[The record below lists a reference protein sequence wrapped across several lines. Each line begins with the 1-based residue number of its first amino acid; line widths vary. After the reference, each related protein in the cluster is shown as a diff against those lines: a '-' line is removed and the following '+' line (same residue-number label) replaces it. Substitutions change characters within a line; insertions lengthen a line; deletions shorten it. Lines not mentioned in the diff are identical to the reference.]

1 VSDSEFVFEG
11 DWWKD
16 KAQMEAATL
25 AFESNR
31 AIAEAAGVSEW
42 TVRKWREKH
51 KLPPST
57 AKARGRERQI
67 KTAKIV
73 LDANAL
79 DPDWLLAKIKGKD
92 GYSIEE
98 LSDLADVSPKRVR
111 EVLSELSSQG
121 YRITD
126 EKEGQGVTLS
136 KVAPDKTNLHPGL
149 FSGREQI
156 FGVVSD
162 THLGSQEEA
171 LEELHLAYDMFK
183 KEGITN
189 VLHAGDLV
197 CGRGI
202 FRGQDNEIKV
212 FTVDSQVDHAVEN
225 YPLVEGITTHIIAG
239 NHDVEGDAGR
249 VGFDPVAATAARR
262 ADFNYLGPYTAWMEA
277 HGGAWIHL
285 LHGKGGMGYSYSYKV
300 QKLVDGY
307 PGGRKPALLIP
318 GHWHVRG
325 NFEARSVEVL
335 FPGCF
340 EWQSIF
346 LQRLGLMPAVGFHII
361 HCVFGDDGS
370 LVQFTPRWFK
380 FFEGRAVDSNLK
392 V

>member
-1 VSDSEFVFEG
+1 MSDSEFVFEG
-11 DWWKD
+11 DWWRD
-16 KAQMEAATL
+16 KAQMEKAIS

-57 AKARGRERQI
+57 AKARGSERVV
-67 KTAKIV
+67 KTSTVV
-73 LDANAL
+73 LDPNAL
-79 DPDWLLAKIKGKD
+79 EPEWLLSKIKGKD

-98 LSDLADVSPKRVR
+98 LADLADVSPKRVR
-111 EVLSELSSQG
+111 EVLTDLSSQG
-121 YRITD
+121 YRISE
-126 EKEGQGVTLS
+126 EKEGIGVTLS

-149 FSGREQI
+149 FSGKEKI

-162 THLGSQEEA
+162 THLGSNEEA
-171 LEELHLAYDMFK
+171 LEELHLAYDMFA
-183 KEGITN
+183 KEGITD

-212 FTVDSQVDHAVEN
+212 FTVDGQVDHAVEN
-225 YPLVEGITTHIIAG
+225 YPLKDGIKTHIIAG

-249 VGFDPVAATAARR
+249 VGFDPVAAVAARR
-262 ADFNYLGPYTAWMEA
+262 DDFNYLGPYTAWMEA

-285 LHGKGGMGYSYSYKV
+285 LHGKGGMGYAYSYKV

-346 LQRLGLMPAVGFHII
+346 MQRLGLMPAVGFHII

>member
-1 VSDSEFVFEG
+1 MSDSQIVFEG
-11 DWWKD
+11 QWWRD
-16 KAQMEAATL
+16 KEKMTEAIS
-25 AFESNR
+25 AFDSNR
-31 AIAEAAGVSEW
+31 AIADAAGINEW
-42 TVRKWREKH
+42 TVRKWRDRH
-51 KLPPST
+51 NLPKST
-57 AKARGRERQI
+57 AVAKGSTKAADF
-67 KTAKIV
+67 TAATGTI
-73 LDANAL
+73 DAKAL
-79 DPDWLLAKIKGKD
+79 LKKLGVKD
-92 GYSIEE
+92 GASVEE
-98 LSDLADVSPKRVR
+98 LSDYFDVSPRKIR
-111 EVLSELSSQG
+111 EAIELLQTDG
-121 YRITD
+121 YRVAD
-126 EKEGQGVTLS
+126 AKEGVGVTLS
-136 KVAPDKTNLHPGL
+136 KVAPDKANLHPGL

-171 LEELHLAYDMFK
+171 LEELHLAYDMFA

-189 VLHAGDLV
+189 VLHGGDLV

-212 FTVDSQVDHAVEN
+212 YTVDAQVDHAVEN
-225 YPLVEGITTHIIAG
+225 YPKKDGITTHIIAG

-262 ADFNYLGPYTAWMEA
+262 DDFNYLGPYTAWMEA

-285 LHGKGGMGYSYSYKV
+285 LHGKGGLGYAYSYKV

-346 LQRLGLMPAVGFHII
+346 MQRLGLTPAVGFHII

-380 FFEGRAVDSNLK
+380 FFEGRAVDSNFK

>member
-1 VSDSEFVFEG
+1 MTNLDLTFVGE
-11 DWWKD
+11 WWRD
-16 KAQMEAATL
+16 KEEMKRAISY
-25 AFESNR
+25 FDSNR
-31 AIAEAAGVSEW
+31 AIASATGINEW
-42 TVRKWREKH
+42 TVRKWRDRH
-51 KLPPST
+51 DLPKST
-57 AKARGRERQI
+57 AIANQHTE
-67 KTAKIV
+67 KITLEV
-73 LDANAL
+73 KGDIDNE
-79 DPDWLLAKIKGKD
+79 WLLSILKRKED
-92 GYSIEE
+92 YSVEE
-98 LSDLADVSPKRVR
+98 IADMADVPPKKVR
-111 EVLSELSSQG
+111 EALQALSEQG
-121 YRITD
+121 FRVSD
-126 EKEGQGVTLS
+126 ESNGRGVVLS
-136 KVAPDKTNLHPGL
+136 KVAPDKHNIHAGL

-171 LEELHLAYDMFK
+171 LEELHLAYDMFA

-189 VLHAGDLV
+189 VLHSGDLV

-202 FRGQDNEIKV
+202 FRGQDNEIRV
-212 FTVDSQVDHAVEN
+212 YTVDDQVQHAVDN
-225 YPLVEGITTHIIAG
+225 YPKKDGITTHIIAG

-249 VGFDPVAATAARR
+249 VGFDPVAAVAARR
-262 ADFNYLGPYTAWMEA
+262 DDFNYLGPYSAWIEA
-277 HGGAWIHL
+277 HAGAWIHL
-285 LHGKGGMGYSYSYKV
+285 LHGKGGMSYAYSYKA

-307 PGGRKPALLIP
+307 PGGRKPSLLIP

-346 LQRLGLMPAVGFHII
+346 MQRLGLTPAVGFHVI

-380 FFEGRAVDSNLK
+380 YYEGRALDSGTD
-392 V
+392 VE